1 MANLLLKGEEAAL
14 PTTAGAGTSF
24 SQATLV
30 RLVNTAAAGTNHLV
44 TLQETAGG
52 TTVGSFT
59 LLGSTEALVEKDP
72 NIYIIC
78 SRRCCKRSKSRI
90 YKLRK

>member
-30 RLVNTAAAGTNHLV
+30 RLVNTAAVGTNHLV
-44 TLQETAGG
+44 TLQETAG
-52 TTVGSFT
+52 
-59 LLGSTEALVEKDP
+59 
-72 NIYIIC
+72 
-78 SRRCCKRSKSRI
+78 
-90 YKLRK
+90 

>member
-59 LLGSTEALVEKDP
+59 LLGPTEALVEKDP
-72 NIYIIC
+72 TFTLFAADAAVKGAKVGFTN
-78 SRRCCKRSKSRI
+78 
-90 YKLRK
+90 

>member
-14 PTTAGAGTSF
+14 PTSAGAGTSF

-30 RLVNTAAAGTNHLV
+30 RLVNTAAVGTNYLV
-44 TLQETAGG
+44 TLQETADG

-72 NIYIIC
+72 TFTLFAANAAV
-78 SRRCCKRSKSRI
+78 KGTKVGFTN
-90 YKLRK
+90 